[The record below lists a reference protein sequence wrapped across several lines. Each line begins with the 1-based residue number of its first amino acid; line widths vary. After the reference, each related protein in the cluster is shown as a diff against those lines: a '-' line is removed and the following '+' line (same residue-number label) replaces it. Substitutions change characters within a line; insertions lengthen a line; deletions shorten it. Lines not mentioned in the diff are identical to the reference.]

1 MGIFG
6 RFTLRS
12 LARNRVRTAVSIV
25 GIALSCALLTAV
37 LTSVVSL
44 STMLLERTAAD
55 EGWWYAEAAGVTRDD
70 VDELADDPSVT
81 DWTGIADLGAV
92 SLGDENSDV
101 FGRYLHAKTWPAEQ
115 NADKPLVQDP
125 ELVAGR
131 APEAPGE
138 IALPHYLQN
147 AELEPC
153 GVHVAGGGPLKVG
166 SSITL
171 DLGTRTVTD
180 LASGASYAATTLNG
194 DVIDESTQRET
205 YTADLGTLEGTVVG
219 FYRSYGI
226 SSTFAMQGNCAYVY
240 DDGSALD
247 RVLADDSDATWASVL
262 FRTENPADAESIASR
277 IVESMPANTNG
288 GSQAHTSLLR
298 WMGVTPDTAIWN
310 TLYWI
315 AGILAA
321 VIIVA
326 GVSLVYNAFAISVA
340 ERTRQF
346 GLLASLGASKRQLR
360 RTVLTEA
367 LVLGTV
373 GIPLGLALGL
383 AGCYAVFGFTG
394 EGLAAMLGAAEAG
407 AAVNV
412 RVVVSAPALAL
423 SALLALVTLLAS
435 AWIPALRAGRVSA
448 VDAIRQAQDVRLSR
462 RGRRAVLRAARRA
475 QRAGR
480 AKPLAEKDVRL
491 HGIAARL
498 FGVPGFVAHRNLTR
512 STSKGRVTV
521 AALAVSVALLIISG
535 SIGATLEYASGT
547 ALDTMEGQDLLLN
560 IDATGAGADQSLALA
575 DGKVDGPGMQKALAR
590 FYADAKDV
598 EGAEA
603 NGYTTTYLAEMILST
618 GMASDDMGSF
628 DPDGTRL
635 SDGRWYGSAYV
646 EFVDERSW
654 DDYVSA
660 LELSQSEFCDAE
672 HPRAIA
678 VNGYNSHTDNN
689 EAYAH
694 WQPLAATG
702 TAESLEFVDL
712 DGSFFSEVQDGPSGE
727 PEASYYDED
736 GNERTMPL
744 DEAVA
749 RKTSI
754 EVGALADSAPACVDS
769 SDGTLQIILPA
780 SAIELADTMGYSY
793 ANMSFSTDGDAAR
806 ASDAQDALES
816 IASEHPELD
825 VTYYNVAGSKL
836 QARLMTSTINTFI
849 YCFAVVCGLIAVANV
864 FNTLTNSLMLRQ
876 REFAVLKSVGMGNR
890 AFRGM
895 IAYECASYAVRGF
908 AAGFVI
914 ALAAAVGLYQSM
926 TLSYATYEF
935 SLPWL
940 QIGVSAAVIVTVIL
954 ASVAFALHQA
964 RSSSIVD
971 ALRTDAL

>member
-44 STMLLERTAAD
+44 STMLLERTGAD
-55 EGWWYAEAAGVTRDD
+55 EGWWYAEVADVGKEGLDRLAGNPD
-70 VDELADDPSVT
+70 VT
-81 DWTGIADLGAV
+81 DWAGIADLGAA

-101 FGRYLHAKTWPAEQ
+101 FGSYLYAKTWPAKQDGSE
-115 NADKPLVQDP
+115 PLVQDP

-131 APEAPGE
+131 APEAAGE
-138 IALPHYLQN
+138 IVLPHYLQN

-153 GVHVAGGGPLKVG
+153 GVNTAGGGAIKLG
-166 SSITL
+166 SSVTL
-171 DLGTRTVTD
+171 ELGTRTLTD
-180 LASGASYAATTLNG
+180 DKSDTSRVATSMDG
-194 DVIDESTQRET
+194 DVIADTAQSET
-205 YTADLGTLEGTVVG
+205 YAQDLGSITGTVVG

-226 SSTFAMQGNCAYVY
+226 SSTYAMQGNSAYVY
-240 DDGSALD
+240 DDGTALE
-247 RVLADDSDATWASVL
+247 RVLTDDSDATWASVL
-262 FRTENPADAESIASR
+262 FRTGNPADAERTADD
-277 IVESMPANTNG
+277 IVQETSCGPHAAAR
-288 GSQAHTSLLR
+288 AHTSLLR
-298 WMGVTPDTAIWN
+298 WMGVTPDTSIWN

-462 RGRRAVLRAARRA
+462 RGRRALRRAARRA
-475 QRAGR
+475 QRAGS

-575 DGKVDGPGMQKALAR
+575 DGKVDGSGMQKALAR

-646 EFVDERSW
+646 EFVDEKSW

-660 LELSQSEFCDAE
+660 LGLSRDEFCDPA
-672 HPRAIA
+672 HPKAIA

-702 TAESLEFVDL
+702 TAESLEFADL
-712 DGSFFSEVQDGPSGE
+712 DGSFFSTVQSGPDGKL
-727 PEASYYDED
+727 EASYYDES
-736 GNERTMPL
+736 GNERAMPL

-749 RKTSI
+749 ETTSV
-754 EVGALADSAPACVDS
+754 EVGALADHAPACVS
-769 SDGTLQIILPA
+769 SSEGTLQLILPA
-780 SAIELADTMGYSY
+780 SAIKLADTMGYSY

-895 IAYECASYAVRGF
+895 IAYECVSYAVRGF

-940 QIGVSAAVIVTVIL
+940 QIGISAAVIVAVIL

>member
-44 STMLLERTAAD
+44 STMLLERTGAD
-55 EGWWYAEAAGVTRDD
+55 EGWWYAEVADVGKDGLDRLAGKPD
-70 VDELADDPSVT
+70 VT
-81 DWTGIADLGAV
+81 DWTGIADLGAA
-92 SLGDENSDV
+92 SLGDKNSDV
-101 FGRYLHAKTWPAEQ
+101 FGRYLYAKTWPAEQ
-115 NADKPLVQDP
+115 DGSEPLVQEP

-131 APEAPGE
+131 APEAAGE
-138 IALPHYLQN
+138 IVLPHYLQN

-153 GVHVAGGGPLKVG
+153 GVDTAGGGAIKLG
-166 SSITL
+166 SSVTL
-171 DLGTRTVTD
+171 ELGTRTLTD
-180 LASGASYAATTLNG
+180 DKSGTSRVATSMDG
-194 DVIDESTQRET
+194 DVMADTAQSET
-205 YTADLGTLEGTVVG
+205 YAQNLGSVTGTVVG

-226 SSTFAMQGNCAYVY
+226 SSTYAMQGNSAYVY
-240 DDGSALD
+240 DDGTALE
-247 RVLADDSDATWASVL
+247 RVLTDGSDATWVSVL
-262 FRTENPADAESIASR
+262 FRTGNPADAERAADD
-277 IVESMPANTNG
+277 IVQETSCGPHAAAR
-288 GSQAHTSLLR
+288 AHTSLLR
-298 WMGVTPDTAIWN
+298 WMGVTPGTAIWN

-367 LVLGTV
+367 LVLGAA

-383 AGCYAVFGFTG
+383 AGCYAVFWFTG
-394 EGLAAMLGAAEAG
+394 EGLASMLGAAEAG

-412 RVVVSAPALAL
+412 RVVVSAPVLALA
-423 SALLALVTLLAS
+423 ALLALVTLLAS

-462 RGRRAVLRAARRA
+462 RGRRALRRAARRGR
-475 QRAGR
+475 RAGT
-480 AKPLAEKDVRL
+480 AGHLAEKDVRL
-491 HGIAARL
+491 RGIAARL

-547 ALDTMEGQDLLLN
+547 ALDTMEGQDLLLTV
-560 IDATGAGADQSLALA
+560 DATGAGADQSLALA

-590 FYADAKDV
+590 FYADARGV
-598 EGAEA
+598 AGAEA
-603 NGYTTTYLAEMILST
+603 NGYTTTYLAEMILSAN
-618 GMASDDMGSF
+618 MASDDMGSF
-628 DPDGTRL
+628 DPTGARL
-635 SDGRWYGSAYV
+635 SGGRWYGSAYV
-646 EFVDERSW
+646 EFVDDASW
-654 DDYVSA
+654 NDYVRA
-660 LELSQSEFCDAE
+660 LGLSRDEFCDPA
-672 HPRAIA
+672 HPKAIA
-678 VNGYNSHTDNN
+678 VNGYNAKSDGS
-689 EAYAH
+689 YAH
-694 WQPLAATG
+694 WKPLAKTG
-702 TAESLEFVDL
+702 TAESIEFVDL
-712 DGSFFSEVQDGPSGE
+712 DGSFFSAVQDGPSGE
-727 PEASYYDED
+727 PEASYCDED

-806 ASDAQDALES
+806 ASDAQDALEAIS
-816 IASEHPELD
+816 SEHPELD
-825 VTYYNVAGSKL
+825 VMYVNVAGSKL
-836 QARLMTSTINTFI
+836 QARLMTDTINTFI

-908 AAGFVI
+908 AVGFVI

-926 TLSYATYEF
+926 ALSYATYEF
-935 SLPWL
+935 GLPWL
-940 QIGVSAAVIVTVIL
+940 QIGISAAVIVAVIL

-971 ALRTDAL
+971 ALRADAL